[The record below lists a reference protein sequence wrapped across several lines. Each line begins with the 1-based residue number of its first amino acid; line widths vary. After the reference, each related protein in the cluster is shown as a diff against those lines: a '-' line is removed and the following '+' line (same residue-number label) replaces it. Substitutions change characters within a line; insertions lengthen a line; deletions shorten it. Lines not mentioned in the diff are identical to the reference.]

1 MQLEETAQTLQCL
14 WSYTALWL
22 WSLHITE
29 LVVLQIVLWLSSRW
43 YHYQRLFASGIPY
56 SGTQPSPV
64 TSVSRCYFR
73 ICFYHHQVG
82 ITGCLCLRC
91 PILAGKPFTA
101 CFPVT
106 IPQIM
111 ALPSLWCNLDQALE
125 RCSHNHPSG
134 DGLSSCGVALIVLEF
149 VLSLCGVAST
159 VLEEF
164 VWCSPNC
171 PWGIC
176 VVFVWCSPSCPWG
189 ICVV

>member
-1 MQLEETAQTLQCL
+1 MQLEETALILQCL
-14 WSYTALWL
+14 WSYTTLWL

-56 SGTQPSPV
+56 SDTQPLPV
-64 TSVSRCYFR
+64 TSVSRCYFG
-73 ICFYHHQVG
+73 ICSYHHQVG

-91 PILAGKPFTA
+91 LILAGKPYTA

-106 IPQIM
+106 FSQIM
-111 ALPSLWCNLDQALE
+111 ALPSLWCNPDQALE

-134 DGLSSCGVALIVLEF
+134 NGLSSCGVVLIVLEF
-149 VLSLCGVAST
+149 VLSLCGVASI

-171 PWGIC
+171 P
-176 VVFVWCSPSCPWG
+176 
-189 ICVV
+189 